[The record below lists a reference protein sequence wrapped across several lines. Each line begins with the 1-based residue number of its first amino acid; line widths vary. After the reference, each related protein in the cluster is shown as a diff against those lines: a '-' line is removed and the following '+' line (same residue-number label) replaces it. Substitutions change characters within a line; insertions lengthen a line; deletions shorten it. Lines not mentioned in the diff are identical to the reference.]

1 MSQTIRDRLAEIRP
15 EDRIYYTRLIFAV
28 VAASVCLG
36 FKFSGQYL
44 GLPGFILGVVIVVLS
59 YFVAVYLLG
68 VDPESVGGHW
78 RGLTKGL
85 GTALLLFL
93 IIWFLAYNFLVA
105 GI

>member
-1 MSQTIRDRLAEIRP
+1 VAQTIRAWLARVRP
-15 EDRIYYTRLIFAV
+15 DDRIYYTRLIFAV

-36 FKFSGQYL
+36 FNFSGQIL
-44 GLPGFILGVVIVVLS
+44 GLPGFILGVVIIVLS

-68 VDPESVGGHW
+68 VDPKAIGGHR

-93 IIWFLAYNFLVA
+93 IIWFLVYNFFVA
-105 GI
+105 GT